1 MRRVLNQ
8 CAWAAV
14 RTKDTYWQHLFRRL
28 TARIGVNQ
36 ALWAVAHRLL
46 RLIWMILHEGVEY
59 RELGPCGPDP
69 ERVRRRIERMLAEL
83 RTRGIHF
90 QLTPATP
97 A

>member
-1 MRRVLNQ
+1 MWRVLNQ

-28 TARIGVNQ
+28 TAKIGVNQ

-46 RLIWMILHEGVEY
+46 RLVWMILHDSVEY

-83 RTRGIHF
+83 RKRGVHF
-90 QLTPATP
+90 QLMPVAP
-97 A
+97 